1 MSQRMNYGK
10 RFGSGAFNSK
20 VGLVPTPYVPPRL
33 RERPKHK
40 RQMSTAQTL
49 VKRGVRKVGMPHFK
63 FQDKPEEE

>member
-33 RERPKHK
+33 RERPKQSA
-40 RQMSTAQTL
+40 RC
-49 VKRGVRKVGMPHFK
+49 RRPRRW
-63 FQDKPEEE
+63 